1 MLLEK
6 LSLVRQPLKEKRHRD
21 HVFCSSCVGR
31 GNQRRR
37 DARKKDPPR
46 SGSLRVFYC
55 CFSLAD
61 DHRSFFPLPSW
72 FISAVRV
79 RRYPVLFRR
88 RCRAYA
94 FQRHRYN
101 SLQRCRRR
109 DTRSVFGY
117 YIYYTRTFTLLVKLN
132 RGIPPFH
139 CRGWRN
145 SFLGINPIISL
156 YIWSVYIE
164 TLIVR
169 CRDKIW
175 NIF

>member
-1 MLLEK
+1 MLTSTRQFFYFSSFSFVLLEK

-21 HVFCSSCVGR
+21 HVFLFFLR
-31 GNQRRR
+31 WQRKSTPTRR
-37 DARKKDPPR
+37 EKDPPR
-46 SGSLRVFYC
+46 SGSLRVFCYC
-55 CFSLAD
+55 FFFLAD

-109 DTRSVFGY
+109 DTRSVCVQ
-117 YIYYTRTFTLLVKLN
+117 ILHILH
-132 RGIPPFH
+132 PD
-139 CRGWRN
+139 
-145 SFLGINPIISL
+145 
-156 YIWSVYIE
+156 VYIA
-164 TLIVR
+164 R
-169 CRDKIW
+169 
-175 NIF
+175 